1 MGFSI
6 EFSSIKT
13 DMSAAEGVN
22 HMIIDEKFFAGLG
35 EDRRKYASGVI
46 LPDGSYRLTQA
57 GHLHTLM
64 DIMAMSANEIWE
76 KIPKNDSPLFWLI
89 EHTGC
94 VITDENSTVGLA
106 MTPEQEATYRRLVA
120 HDIIADKYFDL
131 TGERKK
137 AAQMMAEQG

>member
-1 MGFSI
+1 
-6 EFSSIKT
+6 
-13 DMSAAEGVN
+13 MSAAEGVD
-22 HMIIDEKFFAGLG
+22 HMIIDEGFFAGLG

-64 DIMAMSANEIWE
+64 DIMSMPANEIWE

-94 VITDENSTVGLA
+94 VITDENSTVGLV
-106 MTPEQEATYRRLVA
+106 MTPEQETTYRELVA

-137 AAQMMAEQG
+137 AAQLTAGQR